1 MIERLTYTATCELF
15 LSSAEI
21 SLRHVFDEG
30 VPYFLV
36 NAQSKSAITGTLLT
50 HQLTVLESIV
60 HKDGVPE
67 AIFHV
72 LQDLLAVYDPKKAA
86 LQRAGALLTG
96 LSMLWRDRRTTT
108 NGNATWGDTESMG
121 KEALELLER
130 DVS

>member
-15 LSSAEI
+15 LSPAEI

-30 VPYFLV
+30 VPYFLGD
-36 NAQSKSAITGTLLT
+36 AQSKSAITGALLT

-60 HKDGVPE
+60 HKEGVPE

-86 LQRAGALLTG
+86 VQRAGAILIG
-96 LSMLWRDRRTTT
+96 LSMLWRDRGTTT
-108 NGNATWGDTESMG
+108 EGDGTWGDAESMG
-121 KEALELLER
+121 KEVLELLER